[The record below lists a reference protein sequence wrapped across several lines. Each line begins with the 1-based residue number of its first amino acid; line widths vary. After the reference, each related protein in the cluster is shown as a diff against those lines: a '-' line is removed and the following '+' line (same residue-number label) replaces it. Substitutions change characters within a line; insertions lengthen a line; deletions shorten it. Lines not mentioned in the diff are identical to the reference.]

1 MSLASDRKTLF
12 LLLYNDTELKSLLKI
27 PSVDINNMAKIRD
40 IYITNSYG
48 SDTIINEDV
57 SCRIL
62 YRNVPL
68 SETRNQFVKWDG
80 IIFEIFVR
88 NSDEYNVT
96 TNALDR
102 RQEMIADRLLK
113 LLGRQYVGAWKF
125 EPIDKGDLY
134 CSTSG
139 YKRYFI
145 LFRYKRIF

>member
-1 MSLASDRKTLF
+1 MSLASERKELF
-12 LLLYNDTELKSLLKI
+12 LTLYRDETLKTLLKI
-27 PSVDINNMAKIRD
+27 PSVDINNMAKVRD
-40 IYITNSYG
+40 TYITHSYG
-48 SDTIINEDV
+48 SDTIITDV
-57 SCRIL
+57 ACRIL

-68 SETRNQFVKWDG
+68 SETRNQFVRWDG